1 LSDWKYAQSEPSD
14 RLCKL
19 HHFSMM
25 RPNPEGEVE
34 FFITVREYVDP
45 PDPAMRFFA
54 QADKEV
60 SRGVAPHRPVGWGPD
75 LLTALSE
82 CVKAVR
88 RFT

>member
-1 LSDWKYAQSEPSD
+1 MSDWKYAQSEPSD
-14 RLCKL
+14 RLSRL
-19 HHFSMM
+19 HHFSMT
-25 RPNPEGEVE
+25 RPSPGGDVE
-34 FFITVREYVDP
+34 FMITVREYVDP

-54 QADKEV
+54 QTDREV
-60 SRGVAPHRPVGWGPD
+60 SRGVAPHRPAGWGPD